1 MRNVADKTGIFFT
14 LLIITGLIAAGCGNK
29 AENHEVMKVS
39 VQVVTPQSYVCQDTL
54 TFPGTT
60 TPPLVT
66 TPSFLA
72 AGKIREMNFNVGEQV
87 RKGEILAELD
97 PEIYQNQLRTASS
110 SIEVA
115 EANLDKVN
123 AGSRIQQKEV
133 ARQQMLQAQHGFELA
148 ETEKNRFQSLYDID
162 AIPKRQ
168 YDAVATQ
175 YRIAQ
180 DQLKSAKEAY
190 DLTKEGASK
199 EDKQIARANV
209 NLALSGHAAASTQ
222 LSYTRLVSP
231 VDGVITEKK
240 VEVGVVV
247 GSGVPVY
254 EIRSADSMDFAVMV
268 PSVHI
273 NKIFMG
279 QKARIFLL
287 QDSGKSCTG
296 IVSEIKP
303 SSEMPTSSYRV
314 KLKLSGSAAIKNYSG
329 LMGKAVFS
337 TGGRTTSS
345 SVPCACLQRTMEGG
359 KFHIFIIN
367 DSNEAVKIPV
377 KVIRIADDRA
387 LIQGGFTSQSKVV
400 LSGQEYLK
408 DGKQVV
414 IVDGLD
420 SQKNVS
426 PDREA
431 VHGGGSSGG
440 NGGGNG
446 DGSGGGNGDGSSD
459 GNGNGNSNGCSGGD
473 SNGSGDDDIK
483 I

>member
-1 MRNVADKTGIFFT
+1 MRKVADKTSIFIT
-14 LLIITGLIAAGCGNK
+14 LLIITGLITAGCGNK
-29 AENHEVMKVS
+29 TENKKEVMKVA
-39 VQVVTPQSYVCQDTL
+39 VQVVTPQSFVYQDTL

-72 AGKIREMNFNVGEQV
+72 AGKIREMNFKVGEQV
-87 RKGEILAELD
+87 KKGEILAELD

-123 AGSRIQQKEV
+123 AGSRNQQKEV

-175 YRIAQ
+175 YKIAQ
-180 DQLKSAKEAY
+180 DQLKSAREAY

-199 EDKQIARANV
+199 EDKKIAQANV
-209 NLALSGHAAASTQ
+209 NLAFSSKQTASTQ
-222 LSYTRLVSP
+222 LSYTRLASP

-247 GSGVPVY
+247 GPSAPVY
-254 EIRSADSMDFAVMV
+254 EIRSADSMDFVVMV

-279 QKARIFLL
+279 QKAKISLF
-287 QDSGKSCTG
+287 QDSGKSFTG

-314 KLKLSGSAAIKNYSG
+314 KLRLSGSPAIKNYSG
-329 LMGKAVFS
+329 FLGKAVFS
-337 TGGRTTSS
+337 IGGRTTSS
-345 SVPCACLQRTMEGG
+345 SLPCACLQRTMDGG
-359 KFHIFIIN
+359 SFHIFIIN
-367 DSNEAVKIPV
+367 DRNEAVKTPV
-377 KVIRIADDRA
+377 KVVRIADDKA
-387 LIQGGFTSQSKVV
+387 LIQGSFTSDSKVV
-400 LSGQEYLK
+400 ISGQEYLK
-408 DGKQVV
+408 DGKQVE

-426 PDREA
+426 PDREP
-431 VHGGGSSGG
+431 VHGGGS
-440 NGGGNG
+440 G
-446 DGSGGGNGDGSSD
+446 DGSGGDNGDGDGD
-459 GNGNGNSNGCSGGD
+459 GNGNGSG
-473 SNGSGDDDIK
+473 NGSGDGDIK

>member
-1 MRNVADKTGIFFT
+1 MRNVADKAGIFFT

-29 AENHEVMKVS
+29 AENKEVMKVS
-39 VQVVTPQSYVCQDTL
+39 VQVVTPKSYVYQDTL
-54 TFPGTT
+54 TFPGSTM
-60 TPPLVT
+60 PPLVT
-66 TPSFLA
+66 APSFLA
-72 AGKIREMNFNVGEQV
+72 AGKITRMNFQVGGQV
-87 RKGEILAELD
+87 KKGDIIAELD

-110 SIEVA
+110 AIEVA

-123 AGSRIQQKEV
+123 AGSRTQQKEV

-162 AIPKRQ
+162 AIPRRQ

-209 NLALSGHAAASTQ
+209 NLALSGQATASTQ
-222 LSYTRLVSP
+222 LSYTRLISP

-240 VEVGVVV
+240 AEVGVVV

-254 EIRSADSMDFAVMV
+254 EIRSADSMDFVVMV

-273 NKIFMG
+273 NKIFIG
-279 QKARIFLL
+279 QKAKISLF
-287 QDSGKSCTG
+287 QDSEKSCTG
-296 IVSEIKP
+296 AVVEIKP

-329 LMGKAVFS
+329 FLGKAVFAI
-337 TGGRTTSS
+337 GGRTTASS
-345 SVPCACLQRTMEGG
+345 LPCACLQRTMDGG

-367 DSNEAVKIPV
+367 DSNVAVKIPV
-377 KVIRIADDRA
+377 KIIRIADDKA
-387 LIQGGFTSQSKVV
+387 LIQGSFTSRSKVV
-400 LSGQEYLK
+400 ISGQEYLK

-420 SQKNVS
+420 SRKNVS
-426 PDREA
+426 SDREP
-431 VHGGGSSGG
+431 VHGGGNGDGSSGG
-440 NGGGNG
+440 NS
-446 DGSGGGNGDGSSD
+446 DGSGGGNGDG
-459 GNGNGNSNGCSGGD
+459 
-473 SNGSGDDDIK
+473 NGSGDGDIK